1 MKTTRPK
8 QKFQFPNAWAMNSF
22 LLCLKRKTDWEYVAS
37 SDDIH
42 IKARPKGARDYMLIE
57 VMKSGRET
65 GIMDVEI
72 NAEKLGDGGEKAWT
86 QIADFARMYRI

>member
-22 LLCLKRKTDWEYVAS
+22 LLCLKRKTQWEVVAS

-42 IKARPKGARDYMLIE
+42 IKAKPKGAQDYMTVQL
-57 VMKSGRET
+57 MKTGKET
-65 GIMDVEI
+65 GIIDVEI
-72 NAEKLGDGGEKAWT
+72 NAEKLGDGGEQIWN
-86 QIADFARMYRI
+86 QIADFARLYRI